1 MILVRALCFRHLDRD
16 WAFICVQEMMSE
28 RSIQLLSQ
36 AQGAGNISIDS
47 SKGSIAPWGLSQAE
61 SHAKL
66 KPRFVEFSCS
76 YVEVRW
82 GRPRCNKVLRYTLGL
97 SIRGI
102 GDRYCHSKVI
112 LGESKQPRSCSSKS
126 VIQSQLCVRL
136 DWNVSTDVKLFICSR
151 RYENLTLHRILQ
163 GFSTSACD
171 WLFPPG
177 EGAQK
182 QSRVSVSDAL
192 KRRELLEEFIY
203 WYFDSFVLPLLK
215 VLLLLG

>member
-1 MILVRALCFRHLDRD
+1 
-16 WAFICVQEMMSE
+16 MSE

-47 SKGSIAPWGLSQAE
+47 SKGSIAPWRPSQAE
-61 SHAKL
+61 CHAKM

-82 GRPRCNKVLRYTLGL
+82 GWSRCNKVLRYALGL
-97 SIRGI
+97 SICGI
-102 GDRYCHSKVI
+102 GDRCCHSKVI
-112 LGESKQPRSCSSKS
+112 LGESKQPRSCSSKF
-126 VIQSQLCVRL
+126 VIQSQLGLRL
-136 DWNVSTDVKLFICSR
+136 NSNVSTDVKLFICSR
-151 RYENLTLHRILQ
+151 RYETLTLHRNLQ

-177 EGAQK
+177 GGARK
-182 QSRVSVSDAL
+182 QIRVSVSDAL
-192 KRRELLEEFIY
+192 KRGELLEEFIF

>member
-1 MILVRALCFRHLDRD
+1 M
-16 WAFICVQEMMSE
+16 
-28 RSIQLLSQ
+28 
-36 AQGAGNISIDS
+36 
-47 SKGSIAPWGLSQAE
+47 
-61 SHAKL
+61 
-66 KPRFVEFSCS
+66 
-76 YVEVRW
+76 

-102 GDRYCHSKVI
+102 GDRCCHSKVI

-136 DWNVSTDVKLFICSR
+136 DWNVSTDVKLFIRSR

-177 EGAQK
+177 GGAQK